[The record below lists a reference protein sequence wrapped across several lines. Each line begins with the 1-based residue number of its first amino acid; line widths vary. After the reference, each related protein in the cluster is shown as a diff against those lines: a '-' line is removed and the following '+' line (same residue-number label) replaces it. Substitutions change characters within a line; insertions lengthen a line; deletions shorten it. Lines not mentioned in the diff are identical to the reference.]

1 MTSLP
6 GTPPTTGNL
15 HRELAPVTPAAWAE
29 IEEEARRTFR
39 RTVAGRRVVDM
50 PDPGGAGLAA
60 VGTGHLTDLEAPV
73 HGVRA
78 RLREARRLVELRV
91 PFTVDRSA
99 VDDVERGARDSDW
112 QPVKDA
118 ARTLALAEDRTVFDG
133 YDAAGVRGLR
143 AASSNPAVALPA
155 EPRDYP
161 DAVSRALTALRL
173 AGVDGP
179 YALLLG
185 ADEYRAVSETSD
197 HGYPIAA
204 HLGRMLDGPPIWAP
218 AVRGGFVLSTR
229 GGDFALHLGQDV
241 SIGYTRHDADT
252 VELYLQETLTF
263 FTYTDEA
270 VVVLEA

>member
-6 GTPPTTGNL
+6 GTPPTSGNL

-39 RTVAGRRVVDM
+39 RHVAGRRVVDM
-50 PDPGGAGLAA
+50 PDPGGTALAA
-60 VGTGHLTDLEAPV
+60 VGTGHLTPLAAPAD
-73 HGVRA
+73 GVRA
-78 RLREARRLVELRV
+78 RLREARALVELRA
-91 PFTVDRSA
+91 PFTVDRAA
-99 VDDVERGARDSDW
+99 VDDVERGAMDSDW

-118 ARTLALAEDRTVFDG
+118 ARALALAEDRTVFDG
-133 YDAAGVRGLR
+133 YGAAGVRGLR
-143 AASSNPAVALPA
+143 ASSSHPAVALPA

-229 GGDFALHLGQDV
+229 GGDFALRLGQDV
-241 SIGYTRHDADT
+241 SIGYARHDAET

-263 FTYTDEA
+263 LTYTDEA

>member
-1 MTSLP
+1 MTTAP
-6 GTPPTTGNL
+6 GMPPATGNL
-15 HRELAPVTPAAWAE
+15 HRELAPITPAAWAE

-39 RTVAGRRVVDM
+39 RNVAGRRVVDM
-50 PDPGGAGLAA
+50 PDPAGAGLAA
-60 VGTGHLTDLEAPV
+60 VGTGHLTDLAPPAP
-73 HGVRA
+73 GVLA
-78 RLREARRLVELRV
+78 RLREARPLVELRV
-91 PFTVDRSA
+91 PFTVARSA
-99 VDDVERGARDSDW
+99 VDDVERGAKDSDW
-112 QPVKDA
+112 EPVKDA

-133 YDAAGVRGLR
+133 YAAAGVRGMR
-143 AASSNPAVALPA
+143 PASSNPPVALPVEA
-155 EPRDYP
+155 GEYP

-218 AVRGGFVLSTR
+218 ALKGGLVLSTR
-229 GGDFALHLGQDV
+229 GGDFELRLGQDV

-252 VELYLQETLTF
+252 VELYLHETLTC

-270 VVVLEA
+270 VVVLEP